1 MLIHIHTNMI
11 HMTYINTHSK
21 LLHILIHTNMTTYI
35 NTQLKD
41 ITYDYSY

>member
-1 MLIHIHTNMI
+1 MIIHTNMT
-11 HMTYINTHSK
+11 TYINSQK
-21 LLHILIHTNMTTYI
+21 LLHMHIHTNMTTYI